1 MTLNMVSAGPPKIR
15 KNASKKNKKSWRKNV
30 DMTEVEKAL
39 DEKLFEERIG
49 GSFLQKK
56 DSEIFMLDTGGK
68 DAKEKKRR
76 KRELKPLRC
85 HSLLDGLPGVPDPKP
100 NRTRTR
106 LPEDRVNPVV
116 KKKLKTLVEA
126 GIIPKKMRGALANRA
141 KYIRQRKETE
151 AERKTRRRTKF
162 DFDLWDKDTTQ
173 ETIDSSSEVDK
184 QWITPETVQHTS
196 IWANKI
202 NPREAKK
209 RSFGTST
216 LLAAVEVPHPGQSYN
231 PAVEDHQQL
240 LWKATIVEL
249 EKEKEKKR
257 IERTTTEMFPT
268 KANAPTQESFMKE
281 MSEGIVELEGETKE
295 DEEVGEEVEADK
307 EGVKSKKPKTR
318 KQRRDLKARGHEAR
332 KLKSM
337 VKNKLKEA
345 EITRLKSMRKEL
357 RAADEATKVRQAKNE
372 EKKIEKMKNPIQL
385 SKYKYEAP
393 ELEIKLSEELTGKLR
408 NLKPEGSILEDR
420 YKSMQRRNI
429 VETRIVH
436 RAAKAKAKKVDKRS
450 HKMGWEADYSK
461 KKNARIQKRNHKIAK
476 KQKKYVHENAV
487 LAK

>member
-106 LPEDRVNPVV
+106 LPEDRINPVV

-141 KYIRQRKETE
+141 EYIRQRKETE

-209 RSFGTST
+209 K
-216 LLAAVEVPHPGQSYN
+216 E
-231 PAVEDHQQL
+231 
-240 LWKATIVEL
+240 LWHEYSAGGGRGAPPWPEL
-249 EKEKEKKR
+249 QPCR
-257 IERTTTEMFPT
+257 RGPPTTP
-268 KANAPTQESFMKE
+268 
-281 MSEGIVELEGETKE
+281 LEG
-295 DEEVGEEVEADK
+295 
-307 EGVKSKKPKTR
+307 
-318 KQRRDLKARGHEAR
+318 H
-332 KLKSM
+332 
-337 VKNKLKEA
+337 
-345 EITRLKSMRKEL
+345 
-357 RAADEATKVRQAKNE
+357 
-372 EKKIEKMKNPIQL
+372 
-385 SKYKYEAP
+385 
-393 ELEIKLSEELTGKLR
+393 
-408 NLKPEGSILEDR
+408 
-420 YKSMQRRNI
+420 
-429 VETRIVH
+429 H
-436 RAAKAKAKKVDKRS
+436 C
-450 HKMGWEADYSK
+450 
-461 KKNARIQKRNHKIAK
+461 
-476 KQKKYVHENAV
+476 
-487 LAK
+487 